1 MCTLSAQALWKYL
14 DLRTVRVAYYGID
27 FVYRSLAMAAAAVL
41 LCQHTRINCAVMLVI
56 PGYDNTLGKALG

>member
-1 MCTLSAQALWKYL
+1 MYSFGASLVEIFGFAY
-14 DLRTVRVAYYGID
+14 VRLAYYGIV

-41 LCQHTRINCAVMLVI
+41 LCQHTRINCAGMLVI